1 MTSGGKPPALDL
13 AHRFPGLSDG
23 WSRFDG
29 PAGTQVV
36 DTAIAAIAANLASP
50 ATANGHGPF
59 PQSAA
64 CDVATDHARTAV
76 GRLLGTPDGG
86 AGIVFG
92 PSMTGLMFNLTR
104 SLAHGLGPGTN
115 VVGTRLDHDANVTP
129 WAVAGATSG
138 AEHRLARFDT
148 TTGRLDLDHLVS
160 LLDEHTRWV
169 AVTGASNALGT
180 RPDLP
185 AVVAA
190 ARAVGARV
198 LVDGVHLT
206 PHARIDLASLGVD
219 AFLCSAY
226 KWYGPHLGVLW
237 LAPDL
242 LQGLAPTKVRPATD
256 VGPGRWEQG
265 TPAFELLAGA
275 AAAAEFVLDVTPEA
289 IAAHESAQFATLLDG
304 LHALPDVRVWGPPDA
319 VDRTPTVALTV
330 DGHSPVA
337 LAVHLAS
344 HQCAAWAG
352 DYYAVEAMA
361 ALGLAAT
368 GGAVRLGLACYSTT
382 DDIMRVLDAL
392 ATLT

>member
-1 MTSGGKPPALDL
+1 MTLLDL
-13 AHRFPGLSDG
+13 AFRFPGLSDG

-36 DTAIAAIAANLASP
+36 DTAIEAIARSLASP

-64 CDVATDHARTAV
+64 CDAAVDHARDAV

-92 PSMTGLMFNLTR
+92 PSMTGLVFNLTR
-104 SLAHGLGPGTN
+104 TLAATDLGPATN
-115 VVGTRLDHDANVTP
+115 VVGTTLDHDANVSP
-129 WAVAGATSG
+129 WALACSTSG
-138 AEHRLARFDT
+138 AELRLARFDPD
-148 TTGRLDLDHLVS
+148 TGRLDHDHLTRC
-160 LLDEHTRWV
+160 LDLGTRWV

-185 AVVAA
+185 AVIAA
-190 ARAVGARV
+190 AKEVGARV

-206 PHARIDLASLGVD
+206 PHARIDVAALGCD
-219 AFLCSAY
+219 AYVCSAY

-242 LQGLAPTKVRPATD
+242 VEGLPPTKVRPSPAT
-256 VGPGRWEQG
+256 GPGRWEQG

-289 IAAHESAQFATLLDG
+289 IAAHEAEVFAGLLDG
-304 LHALPDVRVWGPPDA
+304 LHALPRVRVWGPQDA
-319 VDRTPTVALTV
+319 FARTPTVALTV
-330 DGHSPVA
+330 EGHTPLGVA
-337 LAVHLAS
+337 RHLAT
-344 HQCAAWAG
+344 HHCAAWAG

-361 ALGLAAT
+361 ALGLAGA
-368 GGAVRLGLACYSTT
+368 GGAVRLGLACYSTPA
-382 DDIMRVLDAL
+382 DVARVLEAL
-392 ATLT
+392 AALA